1 MSLVFVSSSNLLFLD
16 ELRKYLARGPGNR
29 SFDNRKSVLWHDLRT
44 SAMQG
49 SANRDS
55 SSPWLRL
62 HLRDPMRHDIFRSY
76 TNSFGPLGSHWVH
89 QVVMC
94 GGKEFPFKWWNLE
107 GAAGDGRVHTQLLFR
122 HPTLVLD
129 PSSCVQGT
137 GRAMQTGAVPL
148 HSVCFPGL
156 ILLWW
161 VRIACSDEPLEAQSL
176 EVLVT

>member
-1 MSLVFVSSSNLLFLD
+1 
-16 ELRKYLARGPGNR
+16 
-29 SFDNRKSVLWHDLRT
+29 
-44 SAMQG
+44 
-49 SANRDS
+49 
-55 SSPWLRL
+55 
-62 HLRDPMRHDIFRSY
+62 
-76 TNSFGPLGSHWVH
+76 
-89 QVVMC
+89 MC